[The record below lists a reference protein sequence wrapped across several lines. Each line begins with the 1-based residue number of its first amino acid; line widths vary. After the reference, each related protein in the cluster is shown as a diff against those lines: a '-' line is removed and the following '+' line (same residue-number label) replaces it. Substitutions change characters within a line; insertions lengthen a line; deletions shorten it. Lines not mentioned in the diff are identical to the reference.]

1 MTISVHLGVSE
12 NRANLKSSK
21 SSVHLSIE
29 TYVET
34 YFESYDDLGFPHDF
48 VNPIHPALRRCDA
61 ARPACMGLMAWS
73 LGDASSGSVNTK
85 LVGGF

>member
-48 VNPIHPALRRCDA
+48 VNPIHPALRRCE
-61 ARPACMGLMAWS
+61 ACLHGLDGMVAWRCVERI
-73 LGDASSGSVNTK
+73 GEY
-85 LVGGF
+85 